1 MCILRLPFSV
11 HRIETLRSR
20 SHFDFDRTNLI
31 FLISH
36 LLWTMVHTLVE
47 DQHDYRAIFG
57 LIDISAPAVTINRQE
72 EICDSPMRMNGTVLR
87 RRRGSGVPVRS
98 WLITSQACNL
108 SILILGPSLRGQR
121 SYESLSHDLSQFLRY
136 VLCVV
141 FRSSVMGDRFAAWT
155 ITWIYVSRP
164 PRAEV
169 WCTDAHIVDSYG
181 IPLNSPSS
189 LP

>member
-1 MCILRLPFSV
+1 
-11 HRIETLRSR
+11 
-20 SHFDFDRTNLI
+20 
-31 FLISH
+31 
-36 LLWTMVHTLVE
+36 MVHTLVE

-121 SYESLSHDLSQFLRY
+121 SYESLSHDLSQFLSFWKMLVWRPNSINTLPRM
-136 VLCVV
+136 VDAMLRKIICFHKEV
-141 FRSSVMGDRFAAWT
+141 FHINTVFKQQTWT
-155 ITWIYVSRP
+155 
-164 PRAEV
+164 
-169 WCTDAHIVDSYG
+169 G
-181 IPLNSPSS
+181 INC
-189 LP
+189 